1 MCAGRGA
8 RRRPATASPLTP
20 FRYRGRHRKRL
31 RERHL
36 SRRRREEDDAA
47 GHLRCGPGTPG
58 RARLWSKL
66 TGSTSPLTRDFLDIG
81 RVSYYSDTTR
91 MRAELLP
98 VLHYPTIREGRQ
110 P

>member
-1 MCAGRGA
+1 V
-8 RRRPATASPLTP
+8 PAAL
-20 FRYRGRHRKRL
+20 
-31 RERHL
+31 
-36 SRRRREEDDAA
+36 EDDAA
-47 GHLRCGPGTPG
+47 GHIRCGPGTPG